1 MKKAIALILAMA
13 LCMAM
18 FAGCTPKESA
28 PSGTDNPTQTPDD
41 SKQPPASDP
50 NEDDY
55 LLLPLP
61 EPTGDKFAGMWGDYG
76 GGVRCALFDRL
87 LQCTPEGEPTID
99 CLAESHEVSDDGLTY
114 TFKLREG
121 VKWHDGQPFTPED
134 VAWSIKMALK
144 STQITSYF
152 LNTFKAIEGAQDY
165 LDGKA
170 DEISGI
176 QIDGNTLTIKMAQPS
191 SLMFLTMA
199 NWMPYPKHLLEDEP
213 PETLH
218 QADFWEM
225 PVGTGMY
232 KCIEFVPGEYA
243 ILERFEDYYGE
254 KPLIKH
260 IKASNYKEG
269 DYVTKCQANEL
280 DYCRTRDLSIVNE
293 VLKNPNY
300 TAETVDIL
308 YFRYFTINLMGYN
321 GATDGNVLLK
331 DKRVREAL
339 LYAMDRES
347 IVKELYPEQG
357 AIMHA
362 FCPTAMPQFNA
373 EARQYEYNPEKAKE
387 LLKEANFDFSQTLRI
402 VDYYGDQTTN
412 DLIDTIIYYLD
423 QVGIKAS
430 HAFIQGDTTS
440 AIYDKREYDLC
451 YGGFAPASFQETYAV
466 YAGNDPTYA
475 KIRPSGP
482 NDFDPLLE
490 ELMQT
495 TDTKRQDELIYQ
507 LQEVERE
514 YLWNLPLCTLK
525 NYTLINSGRL
535 DRPGGFGHEW
545 TNYDRSM
552 AKWSLKG

>member
-87 LQCTPEGEPTID
+87 LQCTPEGDPTID

-199 NWMPYPKHLLEDEP
+199 TWMPSPKHLLEEEP
-213 PETLH
+213 PETRRTS
-218 QADFWEM
+218 
-225 PVGTGMY
+225 G
-232 KCIEFVPGEYA
+232 
-243 ILERFEDYYGE
+243 R
-254 KPLIKH
+254 
-260 IKASNYKEG
+260 
-269 DYVTKCQANEL
+269 
-280 DYCRTRDLSIVNE
+280 CRW
-293 VLKNPNY
+293 
-300 TAETVDIL
+300 
-308 YFRYFTINLMGYN
+308 
-321 GATDGNVLLK
+321 
-331 DKRVREAL
+331 
-339 LYAMDRES
+339 
-347 IVKELYPEQG
+347 
-357 AIMHA
+357 
-362 FCPTAMPQFNA
+362 
-373 EARQYEYNPEKAKE
+373 ARAC
-387 LLKEANFDFSQTLRI
+387 
-402 VDYYGDQTTN
+402 
-412 DLIDTIIYYLD
+412 
-423 QVGIKAS
+423 
-430 HAFIQGDTTS
+430 TS
-440 AIYDKREYDLC
+440 ASSLSRASTPFWSGSRTTTARSLSSSTSRPATTRRATMSPNARPMSWTTAGRETC
-451 YGGFAPASFQETYAV
+451 
-466 YAGNDPTYA
+466 
-475 KIRPSGP
+475 PS
-482 NDFDPLLE
+482 
-490 ELMQT
+490 
-495 TDTKRQDELIYQ
+495 
-507 LQEVERE
+507 
-514 YLWNLPLCTLK
+514 
-525 NYTLINSGRL
+525 
-535 DRPGGFGHEW
+535 
-545 TNYDRSM
+545 
-552 AKWSLKG
+552 